1 MNLESRLTRLEK
13 FTDPQPGQAWEY
25 SPMERAVRLNYLL
38 DRVRQGEPLKM
49 GMKAA
54 TRLVNLF
61 KDAAERKTCQNRP

>member
-13 FTDPQPGQAWEY
+13 FADPQPGRAWGY
-25 SPMERAVRLNYLL
+25 TDMERAVRLNYLL
-38 DRVRQGEPLKM
+38 DRVRRGEPLKM

-61 KDAAERKTCQNRP
+61 KGAAGR